1 MAQDRNNLQEDTF
14 DSIVLAEKAMLAATK
29 LVRIHTQG
37 EYSVLVYLDERNES
51 ATAVEIAEHV
61 SLTRPRITQI
71 VSSLE
76 ERGYVSRTRDD
87 EDRRRVNVELT
98 AEGRKAVRDQRER
111 AMEGFRGYLEKL
123 GDDGDAF
130 IRILHKTIE
139 YFDEKYGVTIK

>member
-1 MAQDRNNLQEDTF
+1 MAQDFGNLQGDAF
-14 DSIVLAEKAMLAATK
+14 DSIILTEKAMLAATK

-76 ERGYVSRTRDD
+76 ERGYVSRTRDSM
-87 EDRRRVNVELT
+87 DRRKVNVELT
-98 AEGRKAVRDQRER
+98 DAGRKAIREQRES

-123 GDDGDAF
+123 GDDGEAF

-139 YFDEKYGVTIK
+139 YFGEKYGVTIK